1 MRRGYTVESYLQLVS
16 AMREKI
22 PSITFTSD
30 FICGFVGETEQAH
43 QRSLEL
49 IEKVKYSFL
58 YFYPYSVREVRIPLH
73 FAFRNIPKV
82 QMFDVRSLIRF
93 CPKC

>member
-22 PSITFTSD
+22 PNITFTGD

-43 QRSLEL
+43 QRTLEL

-58 YFYPYSVREVRIPLH
+58 FFYPYSVREVRIFTFL
-73 FAFRNIPKV
+73 FFEVLSN
-82 QMFDVRSLIRF
+82 VRSLILA
-93 CPKC
+93 KVLIS